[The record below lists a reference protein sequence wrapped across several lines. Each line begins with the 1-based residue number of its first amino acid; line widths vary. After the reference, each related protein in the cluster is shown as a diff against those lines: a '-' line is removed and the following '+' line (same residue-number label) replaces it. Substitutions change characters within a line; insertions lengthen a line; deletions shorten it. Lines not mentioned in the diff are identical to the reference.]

1 MIQAYLS
8 NNTNYAMNGD
18 MTLQPTACT
27 LKAALNGTWVLEMQ
41 HSVDPEGKWKYIEDE
56 GVISAPT
63 FMGENQLFRID
74 DITKSDTVVN
84 VTAYPIFLD
93 SADDCFLKD
102 TRPEGKTGQ
111 QALNAMMS
119 GSIYTGESD
128 INMVA
133 TAYFQRRNLID
144 AIQGDTEPTFLGRWG
159 GEVLYRNYTVI
170 INSRAGSDKG
180 MEIRYGKNMNGISYK
195 VDMSEVVTCI
205 VPVAYN
211 GRTIGDK
218 SGHVDSPLISRYAKK
233 YIKEI
238 KFENIKLA
246 EDVSEGAEEDVVIC
260 SDQAA
265 LDMALKSACTEQF
278 ELGLDKPKV
287 TIEINMIDLSATEE
301 YKDFIGLEAVS
312 LGDTVHCTHNKLG
325 ITTTARVKELEWDC
339 IKNKSSSVKLG
350 DYENITDA
358 LRRQTAFAIDGFSK
372 SMEKNTSDIAKI
384 GKATTKLEKTA
395 KKITSILEGVVDAD
409 GNLIAEKING
419 VINAA
424 NAMIKAQTQ
433 VAQTQEVRAMLFEDL
448 NPKSSTY
455 GAMCIGT
462 KGLMISNKR
471 TADGTDWQWTTFG
484 TGNGFLADC
493 ITAGTMS
500 ADRIHGGLLVL
511 GGLNNI
517 SGQMELKDKNG
528 KEIIIMGSDGIT
540 LKNGASL
547 LSANGVCGNLQYL
560 SGGGTVQLLGCSV
573 QMSVYHQ
580 NLYISAYIPSNYVIA
595 SAYLTLK
602 TAPATW
608 DKMSGTDVVSTLT
621 GYPREIELNYSDD
634 AGIAIW
640 GETYGEYTPVS
651 ENFAPVPSDM
661 LGGFA
666 GKPNGVSSG
675 VKNIKSGNLANLLT
689 LGEMNMLEITSK
701 IVEDVSSDAI
711 WTYTGAG
718 IAILDIIGYT
728 KN

>member
-1 MIQAYLS
+1 
-8 NNTNYAMNGD
+8 
-18 MTLQPTACT
+18 
-27 LKAALNGTWVLEMQ
+27 
-41 HSVDPEGKWKYIEDE
+41 
-56 GVISAPT
+56 
-63 FMGENQLFRID
+63 
-74 DITKSDTVVN
+74 
-84 VTAYPIFLD
+84 
-93 SADDCFLKD
+93 
-102 TRPEGKTGQ
+102 
-111 QALNAMMS
+111 MMS
-119 GSIYTGESD
+119 GSIYSGESD
-128 INMVA
+128 INTVA

-246 EDVSEGAEEDVVIC
+246 EDTSEGAEEDGAIIC
-260 SDQAA
+260 SNQTE
-265 LDMALKSACTEQF
+265 LDKALKSACAEQF
-278 ELGLDKPKV
+278 DLGLDKPKV
-287 TIEINMIDLSATEE
+287 TIEINMVDLSATEE

-312 LGDTVHCTHNKLG
+312 LGDTVYCTHNKLG

-358 LRRQTAFAIDGFSK
+358 LRRQTDFAIDGFSK
-372 SMEKNTSDIAKI
+372 SMEKNTSDIAK
-384 GKATTKLEKTA
+384 LEKTA
-395 KKITSILEGVVDAD
+395 KKITSILNGVVDAD

-424 NAMIKAQTQ
+424 KAMIKAQTQ
-433 VAQTQEVRAMLFEDL
+433 VAQTQDVRAMLFEDL

-500 ADRIHGGLLVL
+500 ADRIYGGMLVL
-511 GGLNNI
+511 GGLNNA
-517 SGQMELKDKNG
+517 SGQMKLKDGNG
-528 KEIIIMGSDGIT
+528 KEIIVMGNEGIELNNTSGKRMIKIGSNGIT
-540 LKNGASL
+540 LENGASL

-573 QMSVYHQ
+573 QMSVYHK
-580 NLYISAYIPSNYVIA
+580 NLYISAYIPSNYVIT

-608 DKMSGTDVVSTLT
+608 DKMSGTDVVKTLT
-621 GYPREIELNYSDD
+621 GYPRAIELNYSSD

-640 GETYGEYTPVS
+640 GESYGEYIPVS
-651 ENFAPVPSDM
+651 ANFDPVPSEL

-675 VKNIKSGNLANLLT
+675 VKNIKSNNLANLLT
-689 LGEMNMLEITSK
+689 PGEMNMFEITSK
-701 IVEDVSSDAI
+701 IVESVSSDAI